1 MGIGKLERT
10 RRAPHGRAAVRPALL
25 AAPRLL
31 LAALVVLAC
40 CLPAGWAPR
49 AAAGEESAPA
59 AAAADEG
66 ASGAEGDEPG
76 TAPGSPDGGVPQED
90 AGGLDEDALSSGA
103 DGAAPE
109 PPSDNAAA
117 PEPAVGSEQHGEE
130 DRVAGAALYVSSA
143 GSDADGD
150 GTREKPLATLAQA
163 VQRADAGSQAQIVV
177 MDDLQAAATAVVG
190 GKDVV
195 VRGEP
200 DASGAAPTV
209 VAGAADVFSVA
220 TGSLKL
226 EGIVIDGAS
235 VPADHRVATVTGEG
249 GSLTLGLGATV
260 RNWSAVGTAGAVRVR
275 ANGGSFTM
283 LDGSAIRDCRLKASA
298 AGAGGAAASVSAA
311 RSSGAS
317 TVPSASYRASFAME
331 EGASIVGCTTTMTA
345 NATFSGGGAVRATDA
360 DVSVGKGASI
370 SGCSLEY
377 RAASGAL
384 IDAVGTVQGG
394 GALFANNCKVDLA
407 GSVDDCHMV
416 SAENTGTGDFF
427 SGGGALFVY
436 DYGCT
441 TAVGVDCRTS
451 VSGTVTGC
459 TALAGGGA
467 FYWSQADGYDQGDN
481 LWVGPSGPLTS
492 ADQVVARVLDAF
504 TVSGT
509 FSECSTYDVNNRRT
523 ASLTSYADYERY
535 GIGGG
540 AVCGAYTGLVVLDGG
555 ALLQSCSTGSEGGG
569 VSSWGTSVFC
579 LDRTADGRGVPAV
592 LGCSSGGIAGGVSAG
607 ASAHIENV
615 TVKDCKAGTLGGGLY
630 IYSGS
635 TTLYDCDVSGCT
647 AGTYGGGIMQHV
659 VHDLFMYGGSVTGN
673 HAGTGGG
680 GIALVGHWGG
690 TPSAPRGLSFNYPAS
705 LNGGYTNP
713 VYYKTAILQDKIV
726 APSVVAGNTQASSKA
741 SDIWTPP
748 SSPVTRIAASGG
760 FLPGSKVGV
769 TVSDG
774 SSAYNKART
783 QFGSAS
789 QPNLDLSPFA
799 SDVDATLVAS
809 YSGSTLRW
817 VEGFT
822 VSYDANVPAGATLEG
837 KPPFDGV
844 AGIPSAYARSG
855 GTATVQGAGTL
866 AARGYRFV
874 GWSPVASSE
883 EAPYTP
889 GDLLAYSAALD
900 ADGDGRIVLYAVWEK
915 APVRADVSFVK
926 VGADQEAGTRMPLA
940 GARFNVYRYVGD
952 VELGPDTVNGGSID
966 LASPGSAQW
975 AAVMGPSGEEGQP
988 GGLDEPYAFVS
999 SDGSEP
1005 GAPAGT
1011 VTLAGLSPDAWYMLV
1026 EASAPAGY
1034 QLPTGQ
1040 WAFRVVESPEGSGS
1054 YAIDASTL
1062 LARQGSDGSLP
1073 PAFASSIQTAEGAR
1087 EGLFLPNVPV
1097 FELPRTGT
1105 APWRLLL
1112 AAAGA
1117 LMAAVG
1123 IALGSR
1129 ARRSRA

>member
-1 MGIGKLERT
+1 
-10 RRAPHGRAAVRPALL
+10 
-25 AAPRLL
+25 
-31 LAALVVLAC
+31 
-40 CLPAGWAPR
+40 
-49 AAAGEESAPA
+49 
-59 AAAADEG
+59 
-66 ASGAEGDEPG
+66 
-76 TAPGSPDGGVPQED
+76 
-90 AGGLDEDALSSGA
+90 
-103 DGAAPE
+103 
-109 PPSDNAAA
+109 
-117 PEPAVGSEQHGEE
+117 
-130 DRVAGAALYVSSA
+130 
-143 GSDADGD
+143 
-150 GTREKPLATLAQA
+150 
-163 VQRADAGSQAQIVV
+163 
-177 MDDLQAAATAVVG
+177 
-190 GKDVV
+190 
-195 VRGEP
+195 
-200 DASGAAPTV
+200 
-209 VAGAADVFSVA
+209 
-220 TGSLKL
+220 
-226 EGIVIDGAS
+226 
-235 VPADHRVATVTGEG
+235 
-249 GSLTLGLGATV
+249 
-260 RNWSAVGTAGAVRVR
+260 
-275 ANGGSFTM
+275 M

-690 TPSAPRGLSFNYPAS
+690 TPSAPRGLAS
-705 LNGGYTNP
+705 TTLRAS
-713 VYYKTAILQDKIV
+713 TAATRTRSTTRRPSCRTRSWRRRWWRATRRPHRKPPISGRPRR
-726 APSVVAGNTQASSKA
+726 APSRAS
-741 SDIWTPP
+741 
-748 SSPVTRIAASGG
+748 RRRAASC
-760 FLPGSKVGV
+760 PG
-769 TVSDG
+769 
-774 SSAYNKART
+774 
-783 QFGSAS
+783 
-789 QPNLDLSPFA
+789 
-799 SDVDATLVAS
+799 
-809 YSGSTLRW
+809 
-817 VEGFT
+817 
-822 VSYDANVPAGATLEG
+822 
-837 KPPFDGV
+837 
-844 AGIPSAYARSG
+844 
-855 GTATVQGAGTL
+855 
-866 AARGYRFV
+866 
-874 GWSPVASSE
+874 
-883 EAPYTP
+883 
-889 GDLLAYSAALD
+889 
-900 ADGDGRIVLYAVWEK
+900 
-915 APVRADVSFVK
+915 
-926 VGADQEAGTRMPLA
+926 
-940 GARFNVYRYVGD
+940 
-952 VELGPDTVNGGSID
+952 
-966 LASPGSAQW
+966 
-975 AAVMGPSGEEGQP
+975 
-988 GGLDEPYAFVS
+988 
-999 SDGSEP
+999 
-1005 GAPAGT
+1005 
-1011 VTLAGLSPDAWYMLV
+1011 
-1026 EASAPAGY
+1026 
-1034 QLPTGQ
+1034 
-1040 WAFRVVESPEGSGS
+1040 
-1054 YAIDASTL
+1054 
-1062 LARQGSDGSLP
+1062 
-1073 PAFASSIQTAEGAR
+1073 
-1087 EGLFLPNVPV
+1087 
-1097 FELPRTGT
+1097 
-1105 APWRLLL
+1105 
-1112 AAAGA
+1112 
-1117 LMAAVG
+1117 
-1123 IALGSR
+1123 
-1129 ARRSRA
+1129 RRSA